1 MAFAEQSNNRSSS
14 GERLNFWHRS
24 LQAIAE
30 RPLSGF
36 GLGSFN
42 QQYRRFD
49 AGRGNPITFG
59 VKNPHQEFLLWGV
72 EAGVG
77 AMLLLCALLFGLYR
91 DLCLGER
98 PAVRAG
104 ASAMAALLI
113 SCMFNS
119 ILFDAAIGDFFCVT
133 IGLLMALSLRTA
145 PEPAPQGRA
154 A

>member
-1 MAFAEQSNNRSSS
+1 M
-14 GERLNFWHRS
+14 
-24 LQAIAE
+24 
-30 RPLSGF
+30 
-36 GLGSFN
+36 
-42 QQYRRFD
+42 
-49 AGRGNPITFG
+49 
-59 VKNPHQEFLLWGV
+59 

-77 AMLLLCALLFGLYR
+77 AMLLPCALLYSLSR

-98 PAVRAG
+98 PAVRAD

-145 PEPAPQGRA
+145 PAQATGHA